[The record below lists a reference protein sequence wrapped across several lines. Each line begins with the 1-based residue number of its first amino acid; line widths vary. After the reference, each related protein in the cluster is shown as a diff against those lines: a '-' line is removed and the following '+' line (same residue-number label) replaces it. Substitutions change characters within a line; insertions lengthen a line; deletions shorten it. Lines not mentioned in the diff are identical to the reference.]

1 MTGTTNARRAAHA
14 TFAIE
19 RRYAQPPQRVFA
31 AFSERAAKLRW
42 FASAPG
48 FTTDEY
54 TFDFRVG
61 GGESWRGQH
70 TASAAE
76 IRNETMFRD
85 IVPGERIIC
94 VYDMFVAGA
103 RISVSLLT
111 LEFKPL
117 GDLKPG
123 GSGTL
128 LVLTEQDAFLDGYE
142 DAGAREHGTRA
153 LLDRLE
159 EELQRAE

>member
-1 MTGTTNARRAAHA
+1 MTEPTNARTTAHA

-19 RRYAQPPQRVFA
+19 RRYAQPPARVFA
-31 AFSERAAKLRW
+31 AFAERESKLRW

-54 TFDFRVG
+54 IFDFRIG
-61 GGESWRGQH
+61 GRESWRGRH

-117 GDLKPG
+117 GEFKPG

-153 LLDRLE
+153 MLDRLDDE
-159 EELQRAE
+159 VRR

>member
-1 MTGTTNARRAAHA
+1 MKGPTNARTATHA

-19 RRYAQPPQRVFA
+19 RRYAQPPARVFA
-31 AFSERAAKLRW
+31 AFSERAAKQRW
-42 FASAPG
+42 FTGAPG

-54 TFDFRVG
+54 TVDFRVG
-61 GGESWRGQH
+61 GRETWRGRH

-85 IVPGERIIC
+85 IVPDERIIC

-111 LEFKPL
+111 LEFKPA
-117 GDLKPG
+117 G
-123 GSGTL
+123 GGTL

-153 LLDRLE
+153 MLDRLE
-159 EELQRAE
+159 DDLRRAG